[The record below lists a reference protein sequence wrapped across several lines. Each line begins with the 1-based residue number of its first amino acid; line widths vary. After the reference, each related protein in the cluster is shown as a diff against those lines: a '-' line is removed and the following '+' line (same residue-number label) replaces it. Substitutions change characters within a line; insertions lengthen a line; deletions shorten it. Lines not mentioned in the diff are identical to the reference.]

1 MTILVD
7 MDDVLEQLLDAMIR
21 YNNARYGSCTTLEDV
36 REWDLTKAFPTLTPE
51 QAYSSEFDKSFW
63 KSVKPMPGA
72 DEALRTL
79 LARGHEIYV
88 VTASIYQTIPEKL
101 DDVLF
106 RYFPYIDEAHVIIT
120 SRKQMIRGD
129 ILVDDGPHN
138 FPGGDYYK
146 ILFDAPHNR
155 SFDESTVG
163 AVRVKNWQ
171 EALEA
176 IERYEQQRR
185 RSGAAQV

>member
-21 YNNARYGSCTTLEDV
+21 YNNSHYGSRTTMEDV
-36 REWDLTKAFPTLTPE
+36 REWDLTKAFPTLTRE
-51 QAYSSEFDKSFW
+51 QAYSSEYDKEFW
-63 KSVKPMPGA
+63 KTVKPMPGA
-72 DEALRTL
+72 DEALHTL

-88 VTASIYQTIPEKL
+88 VTASIYQTIAEKL
-101 DDVLF
+101 DNVLF
-106 RYFPYIDEAHVIIT
+106 RYFPYIDESHVIIT

-155 SFDESTVG
+155 GFDENTIG
-163 AVRVKNWQ
+163 AVRVKNWK

-176 IERYEQQRR
+176 ILEYEGRI
-185 RSGAAQV
+185 